1 VRRGP
6 VMVDSCPG
14 FVVDLAGEFGIC
26 KHCGKHRSQHDKA
39 GDGGGGP
46 EETGTCGQTNHP
58 DAALDAGV
66 LDHTTTQHVE
76 VRVRKLEDDKR
87 RLQEQ
92 VVRLTQAN
100 ADCVR
105 RDTTAE
111 SERTRMLAREK
122 LAAEER
128 TAAAIAEL
136 QRAKDRARDCEGQA
150 LLREQLLSDK
160 VKQQAAAMGEL
171 HAAVLA
177 QKATTDHLA
186 FPLYWDAFPEGQVH
200 LEVELIGA
208 AAGTELA
215 VERDRVLQRFQ
226 AQGAP
231 SVAVSLKR
239 IQDIP
244 FWQRYAAHR
253 EHLRL
258 KRGNAN
264 ERGAPETGCNH
275 LYHGAKQNVQ
285 AVIDTAWPNG
295 TIQSSGWRPS
305 GHVDT
310 RAGVLLMWQW
320 LRTDSSSLCVPS
332 IRGHSRCGSIM
343 RLFRE
348 RWRSLCLLGGLCHLH
363 RISDSVVKNTTT
375 YLP

>member
-1 VRRGP
+1 MRRGP
-6 VMVDSCPG
+6 VMADSCPG
-14 FVVDLAGEFGIC
+14 FAVDLAGEFGIC

-46 EETGTCGQTNHP
+46 EETGTGRQTDHP

-66 LDHTTTQHVE
+66 LDHTAAQHVE

-285 AVIDTAWPNG
+285 AVIDTGPMARFSRQGGGHPGTWTHEQASYSCGNG
-295 TIQSSGWRPS
+295 FAPTRQVFACRASVGTAGADRSCDCFGNGGGVFVFWVDSAIYTEYLIQW
-305 GHVDT
+305 
-310 RAGVLLMWQW
+310 
-320 LRTDSSSLCVPS
+320 
-332 IRGHSRCGSIM
+332 
-343 RLFRE
+343 
-348 RWRSLCLLGGLCHLH
+348 
-363 RISDSVVKNTTT
+363 
-375 YLP
+375 